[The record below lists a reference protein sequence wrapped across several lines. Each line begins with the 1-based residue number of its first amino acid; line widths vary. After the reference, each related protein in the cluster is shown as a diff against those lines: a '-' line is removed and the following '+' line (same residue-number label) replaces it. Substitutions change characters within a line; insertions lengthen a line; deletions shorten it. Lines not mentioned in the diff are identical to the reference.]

1 MTIEKI
7 KVIDQITVDEN
18 GYVMI
23 REATNIVDD
32 GTVIS
37 KTYHRS
43 SFYPGQDIS
52 DQPEK
57 VKGICQSVWTPEV
70 IQAHLSKQPNIEA

>member
-23 REATNIVDD
+23 REATRLIENGAVLSQ
-32 GTVIS
+32 TF
-37 KTYHRS
+37 HRS
-43 SFYPGQDIS
+43 SLYPGQDVS

-57 VKGICQSVWTPEV
+57 VKGICQSVWTPEI
-70 IQAHLSKQPNIEA
+70 IQAHLANQPKAEA